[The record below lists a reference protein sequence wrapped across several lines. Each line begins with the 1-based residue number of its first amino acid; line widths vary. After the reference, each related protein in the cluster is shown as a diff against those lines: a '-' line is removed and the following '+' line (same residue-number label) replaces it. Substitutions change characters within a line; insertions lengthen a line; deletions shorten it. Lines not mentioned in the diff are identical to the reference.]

1 MTIFSR
7 STLLSIVA
15 AGFLAGCASPVY
27 TPKPFT
33 PASLNPSAYVPKVDA
48 FVVVVDASSSMNSS
62 SAGRPMFFTAKDV
75 VNSLNQTIPE
85 LGYESALVGFG
96 SGSCLHGESARVVY
110 GPAIYR
116 REDFAKGLSML
127 ECAGGVTPMS
137 DGLSLAAGLPKA
149 GADEIALILVSD
161 FLQID
166 ARAVNAAVDKLRA
179 GYDNRLCIHT
189 IRVGKFTE
197 SNDLIAALARVDGC
211 GSSVEADAL
220 ASPAAVSKYVTD
232 VLLKPAP
239 AAAAIKYE
247 KNTVAASALFAH
259 DKAVL
264 TSQGKAAL
272 HKLDESIRAK
282 GATVVDIQVVGHT
295 DNAGTEK
302 HNMGLSI
309 RRAEAVRDYMVSEG
323 VAPSIIR
330 VSGEGETKPV
340 ASNATREGRA
350 QNRRVDIIV
359 GIKQPG

>member
-1 MTIFSR
+1 V
-7 STLLSIVA
+7 L
-15 AGFLAGCASPVY
+15 
-27 TPKPFT
+27 
-33 PASLNPSAYVPKVDA
+33 
-48 FVVVVDASSSMNSS
+48 
-62 SAGRPMFFTAKDV
+62 
-75 VNSLNQTIPE
+75 
-85 LGYESALVGFG
+85 
-96 SGSCLHGESARVVY
+96 Y

-137 DGLSLAAGLPKA
+137 DGLSVAAGLPKA

-220 ASPAAVSKYVTD
+220 GSPAAVSKYVTD

-264 TSQGKAAL
+264 TSEGKAAL

-295 DNAGTEK
+295 DNAGTEE
-302 HNMGLSI
+302 HNMGLSM
-309 RRAEAVRDYMVSEG
+309 RRAEAVRDYMVSEE
-323 VAPSIIR
+323 VSPSIIR

-350 QNRRVDIIV
+350 QNRRVEIIV